1 MTETEGR
8 ENLDFKIW
16 RNTALFWWWKYK
28 LSKKSKQKKKLL
40 ANFSKDKIDILG
52 MVHHK
57 IIRWITTSA
66 AINANNSEIG
76 RLGLLLSNTLP

>member
-1 MTETEGR
+1 
-8 ENLDFKIW
+8 
-16 RNTALFWWWKYK
+16 
-28 LSKKSKQKKKLL
+28 
-40 ANFSKDKIDILG
+40 

-76 RLGLLLSNTLP
+76 RLGLLLSNSSSAAIAKLIPNKNRILLSHFNNNPAIIATVHCVSREDIETRRY